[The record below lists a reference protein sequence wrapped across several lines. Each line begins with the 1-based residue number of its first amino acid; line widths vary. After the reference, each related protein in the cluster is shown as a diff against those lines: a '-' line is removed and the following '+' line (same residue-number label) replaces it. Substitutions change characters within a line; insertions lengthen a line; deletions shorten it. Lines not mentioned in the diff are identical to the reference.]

1 MLNHILSAFRTYMHG
16 DGAVLLPEMQLLLF
30 AIGTLAMDSWAANT
44 SSETSRGNDG
54 TNKVFHQKYWNP
66 AVALAGVAFSALT
79 VWMLR
84 GRIIQSGDLSGF
96 HLTLVID
103 SYFIFFSAL
112 LLVAT
117 VLVILLSVN
126 CSGISPARQGR
137 YYALLLFACMSMM
150 LMVSAVDLLVIFLV
164 VEAASISVYFLAAM
178 PGVTNRS
185 PSAAVRFLLSS
196 AFGSALVA
204 YAFSLLYGLSGA
216 TNISQVA
223 EALVRRHNVA
233 KVIALSHQGGSHGL
247 QMLQLLQSRLPEAVH
262 WHTFTLEALPIAAFT
277 LLSVGVIL
285 KFAVPPFQAE
295 YSRASTERD
304 FGISSPVILY
314 LSGAYAIAVVAL
326 LLRSMFTIFADSQ
339 NIWWTIIAA
348 LAIGGISYGILAS
361 LRHTN
366 LERIVIYLSLTHM
379 GYVLLG
385 VVAANEAAATAMTY
399 YLFTYLFVMTG
410 MFGVLIAARGQN
422 ASAGVL
428 NDLSGL
434 RRRSPVTALL
444 LIIFVLALAGA
455 PLTAGFFGRY
465 FIFHSLLET
474 GHRHIA
480 WFVALSSLPLAYSYL
495 RIAVYAW
502 RGNRP
507 ETESGPVT
515 FGISEAIVLGIC
527 IFVSLAAGLY
537 SEPFTRMA
545 RYAFGQ

>member
-30 AIGTLAMDSWAANT
+30 AIGTLAMDSWAAST
-44 SSETSRGNDG
+44 SNEKTG
-54 TNKVFHQKYWNP
+54 TNPVFQQKYWNP
-66 AVALAGVAFSALT
+66 AVALAGIAFSALT

-84 GRIIQSGDLSGF
+84 ARIVQSGDLAGF

-112 LLVAT
+112 VLAAT

-126 CSGISPARQGR
+126 CSAISAVRQGR

-150 LMVSAVDLLVIFLV
+150 LMVSAVDLVVIFLA

-178 PGVTNRS
+178 PGVSNRS
-185 PSAAVRFLLSS
+185 PAAAVRFLLSS

-216 TNISQVA
+216 TNISQIA

-233 KVIALSHQGGSHGL
+233 KVIALSRQSGSHGL

-277 LLSVGVIL
+277 LVSVGVML
-285 KFAVPPFQAE
+285 KFAVPPFLPV
-295 YSRASTERD
+295 YKRANTETD

-314 LSGAYAIAVVAL
+314 LSGGYAIAAVAL

-348 LAIGGISYGILAS
+348 LAIGGIIYGVLAS

-366 LERIVIYLSLTHM
+366 LERIVIYLSLAHM

-385 VVAANEAAATAMTY
+385 VVAANEAAATAMSY
-399 YLFTYLFVMTG
+399 YLFTYLFMMTG
-410 MFGVLIAARGQN
+410 LFGVLMAVRGKN

-434 RRRSPVTALL
+434 RQRSPVTAVL
-444 LIIFVLALAGA
+444 LIIFVLALAGV
-455 PLTAGFFGRY
+455 PPSAGFFGRY

-474 GHRHIA
+474 GHRYIA
-480 WFVALSSLPLAYSYL
+480 WFVALSSLAVAYSYL

-502 RGNRP
+502 RGKKS
-507 ETESGPVT
+507 ETESAPVT
-515 FGISEAIVLGIC
+515 FGIPVAIVLGIC
-527 IFVSLAAGLY
+527 VFVSLAAGLY